1 MLEDLRR
8 EVLAANLELA
18 AKNLVA
24 YTFGNASGIDRRSG
38 LFAIKPSGVPYED
51 LTAEKL
57 VIVDLDGR
65 VVEGRLNPSSDM
77 PTHLELYRSFAA
89 IGGVVHT
96 HSNWATAWA
105 QARLSLPCFGT
116 THADYFYG
124 EVPCTRPLT
133 DEEINGAYEANT
145 GRVIVERFRDLEC
158 MQVPGVLV
166 AGHGPF
172 TWGKDAMQAAHH
184 SVILEDLARMGAI
197 ARQLNPAL
205 GAIPQTLLDR
215 HFMRKH
221 GRNAYYGQKP
231 G

>member
-24 YTFGNASGIDRRSG
+24 YTFGNASGIDRRAG

-51 LTAEKL
+51 LTAEML

-96 HSNWATAWA
+96 HSKWATAWA

-133 DEEINGAYEANT
+133 DEEINGAYEVNA